1 VWQQEPQQNTTAP
14 RGTTFNLMLV
24 ALPDKPKSTGENDHN
39 DEKFYRTV
47 PKLIGLTPNQA
58 SNLLGR
64 SHLQLGNVSKG
75 TGSSSPGT
83 IYGQKPEPGS
93 LVKAGSRIDVGIA
106 DSRKVPEP
114 TVFVYVPNLLG
125 QTQKAAEEL
134 LPQHGLSLG
143 SVSTVSVSVQ
153 PGTVFGQFPL
163 ANTKVAQG
171 TPVSLRIAQAVPPQ
185 KTTVPV
191 PDLLH
196 QDLNAARAIL
206 SQVGLQ
212 MGELTTEESDNTPNS
227 ITAQSPDAGT
237 PVERGAVV
245 YVVIAQQIPPVVVPN
260 LVQRDEAD
268 AIAILQNVGLQMGGV
283 SQQDGDAN
291 SGTILSQNPQA
302 GGQVQKGTAVDVTV
316 SRQVPSQ
323 LTVMVDQNNPRSG
336 VALEIHAHVENFHS
350 AMKYQ
355 FTFGDGQQSG
365 WLKSSTTIHTYKSA
379 GHYQLR
385 ASASVGDT
393 TIESESLTVTIP
405 PPFPVMA
412 VAIAI
417 GLLAVGY
424 AAFVY
429 QGWRLFKTWLRLVPS
444 MDMGTQ
450 RLSIE
455 SNEGGSQSV
464 SVRVALG
471 IGESTVLWPAGE
483 DHERQ
488 KHNE

>member
-1 VWQQEPQQNTTAP
+1 
-14 RGTTFNLMLV
+14 
-24 ALPDKPKSTGENDHN
+24 
-39 DEKFYRTV
+39 
-47 PKLIGLTPNQA
+47 
-58 SNLLGR
+58 
-64 SHLQLGNVSKG
+64 
-75 TGSSSPGT
+75 
-83 IYGQKPEPGS
+83 
-93 LVKAGSRIDVGIA
+93 
-106 DSRKVPEP
+106 
-114 TVFVYVPNLLG
+114 
-125 QTQKAAEEL
+125 
-134 LPQHGLSLG
+134 
-143 SVSTVSVSVQ
+143 
-153 PGTVFGQFPL
+153 
-163 ANTKVAQG
+163 
-171 TPVSLRIAQAVPPQ
+171 
-185 KTTVPV
+185 
-191 PDLLH
+191 
-196 QDLNAARAIL
+196 
-206 SQVGLQ
+206 
-212 MGELTTEESDNTPNS
+212 MGELTAEESDNTPNS

-245 YVVIAQQIPPVVVPN
+245 NLVIAQQIPPVVVPN

-283 SQQDGDAN
+283 SQQDGDVN

-302 GGQVQKGTAVDVTV
+302 GGQVRKGTAVDVTV

-336 VALEIHAHVENFHS
+336 VALEIHAHVENPHS

-393 TIESESLTVTIP
+393 TIESESVTVTIP

-424 AAFVY
+424 GAFVY
-429 QGWRLFKTWLRLVPS
+429 QGWRLFKTWLRLVPR
-444 MDMGTQ
+444 MDTGTQ

-455 SNEGGSQSV
+455 RNEGGSQSV
-464 SVRVALG
+464 SVRVAPG
-471 IGESTVLWPAGE
+471 IGESAVVWPARE